1 MNQPVMVEGTISEK
15 NKSFSRL
22 ISQFEK
28 TLEQIEIN
36 NDRLFIIETQIT
48 GNQNLTGIRA
58 EKQESPIS
66 FYDSLQQKLD
76 RLDDLVL
83 GASNCLER
91 LNNVVNG

>member
-76 RLDDLVL
+76 KLDDLVL